1 MEQLVLINENE
12 IPTEEI
18 ILSHLGRTK
27 SLWKSLFAYIHN
39 DHPDFNEEWRYYKD
53 GKSWL
58 LKVTIKKKTVCW
70 ISILSKKFKMTFY
83 FTDRAE
89 SAIMESSISDELKQ
103 QFISGKHYN
112 KIRGLTITF
121 KNKNDLEYAKV
132 LMGIKLSVK

>member
-27 SLWKSLFAYIHN
+27 NLWKSLFAYIHK
-39 DHPDFNEEWRYYKD
+39 DHPDFNEEWRYYRD

-58 LKVTIKKKTVCW
+58 LKVTRKKKTVCW
-70 ISILSKKFKMTFY
+70 ISVLSKKFKMTFY

-89 SAIMESSISDELKQ
+89 PAIMESRISDELKQ

-121 KNKNDLEYAKV
+121 KNKTDLDYAKA
-132 LMGIKLSVK
+132 LTEIKLSVK